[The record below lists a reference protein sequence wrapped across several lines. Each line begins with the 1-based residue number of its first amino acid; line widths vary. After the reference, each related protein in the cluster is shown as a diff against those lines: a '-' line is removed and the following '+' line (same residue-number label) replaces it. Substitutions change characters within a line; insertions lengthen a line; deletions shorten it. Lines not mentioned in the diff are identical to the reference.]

1 VSGFNSVLPFDKG
14 AAVAQKTVTIVIDD
28 NGNSE
33 IDLDGFADN
42 SCGKVFEDFRG
53 KDKVKTEQK
62 KAAFYT
68 PQPVDKRTITGR

>member
-1 VSGFNSVLPFDKG
+1 M
-14 AAVAQKTVTIVIDD
+14 AQKTVTIVIDEKGD
-28 NGNSE
+28 SE

-53 KDKVKTEQK
+53 KDKVKTERK

-68 PQPVDKRTITGR
+68 SQPVDKRTSTGR